1 MLIEGDVEVPE
12 ITQKEVGVRV
22 SLGLG
27 LGLGLEKI
35 I

>member
-1 MLIEGDVEVPE
+1 MEVPE
-12 ITQKEVGVRV
+12 TAQKEVGVRV
-22 SLGLG
+22 SYRLG

>member
-12 ITQKEVGVRV
+12 IAQKEVGVRV
-22 SLGLG
+22 R